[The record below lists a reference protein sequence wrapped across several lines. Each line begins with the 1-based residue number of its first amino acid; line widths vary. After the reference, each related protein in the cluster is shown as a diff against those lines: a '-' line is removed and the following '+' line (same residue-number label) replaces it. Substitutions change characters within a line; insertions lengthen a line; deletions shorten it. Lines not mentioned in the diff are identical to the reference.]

1 SPAREGGGE
10 RGLSDYLL
18 AIDQGTTSTRAI
30 VFDATLRPVATA
42 QQEFA
47 QVYPAPGRVE
57 HDVEDIWSTTVATV
71 RAAIA
76 RAGVAAKTI
85 AAIGIA
91 NQREAPG
98 GGGGGPRPPHPKC
111 DRLAGSAHGGCLRR
125 AAGARRRAGH
135 R

>member
-1 SPAREGGGE
+1 MP
-10 RGLSDYLL
+10 DYLL

-30 VFDATLRPVATA
+30 VFDAALKPVATA

-47 QVYPAPGRVE
+47 QLYPAPGRVE

-76 RAGVAAKTI
+76 RAGVTAKTI

-91 NQREAPG
+91 NQRETTIEWERATG
-98 GGGGGPRPPHPKC
+98 RSIHN
-111 DRLAGSAHGGCLRR
+111 GCLRR
-125 AAGARRRAGH
+125 AAGARR
-135 R
+135 